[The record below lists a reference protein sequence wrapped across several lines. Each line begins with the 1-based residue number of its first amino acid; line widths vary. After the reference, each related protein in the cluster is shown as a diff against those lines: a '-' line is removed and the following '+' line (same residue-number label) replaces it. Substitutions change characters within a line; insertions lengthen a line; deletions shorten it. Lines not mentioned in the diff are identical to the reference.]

1 MQLEIDFSNKKGR
14 NKQIKL
20 QLMALNCDFEGI
32 DNDLC
37 INDPNPAANSKH
49 SHGGPSNIDRRKP
62 LDGFTRSQYSIF
74 AKNLE

>member
-1 MQLEIDFSNKKGR
+1 MQLVEKLIFKHR

-20 QLMALNCDFEGI
+20 QLSMALNCDFEGI

-37 INDPNPAANSKH
+37 INDPNPATKH
-49 SHGGPSNIDRRKP
+49 PYPSNIDRRKP